1 MVHELKCFN
10 VDTAA
15 LSKTRRVA
23 DGQLREHVG
32 GCTIYWK
39 GLAEEECH
47 IHGVGF
53 TIKNELIGRMS
64 ETPIGISERLMT
76 ICSKLSDNS
85 YATIVSTYGPTLM
98 AEDEVKEHFYS
109 QLDYVLRTTSATDKL
124 VLLGDFNAGV
134 GREPTLWNGVIG
146 KEDVG
151 RCNTNGTLLLT
162 MFSEHSLV
170 TTNTLFRQRNKHKI
184 SWKHSRSGALAYY
197 GLCHC
202 PH

>member
-1 MVHELKCFN
+1 MRLQYFDFITKSSFIIMLTAIVVHELKCFN

-53 TIKNELIGRMS
+53 AIKNELIGRMS

-76 ICSKLSDNS
+76 
-85 YATIVSTYGPTLM
+85 
-98 AEDEVKEHFYS
+98 
-109 QLDYVLRTTSATDKL
+109 
-124 VLLGDFNAGV
+124 
-134 GREPTLWNGVIG
+134 
-146 KEDVG
+146 
-151 RCNTNGTLLLT
+151 
-162 MFSEHSLV
+162 
-170 TTNTLFRQRNKHKI
+170 
-184 SWKHSRSGALAYY
+184 
-197 GLCHC
+197 LC
-202 PH
+202 